1 MPKMDR
7 FKLDILAAIFLRG
20 FSAILL
26 FVFYQQISKKLGVN
40 GAGIFGVIFS
50 IQTIGVLL
58 CNLGYNESI
67 VKYIAKSFASNDIQ
81 SLNQI
86 INTARL
92 KVFPYAIISIILTFA
107 YVFIN
112 KLQIFDSEVL
122 FFQISLI
129 AFPIIFTE
137 QNAAVL
143 RGIGVFQL
151 SWVLIGIAVP
161 ATMLLF
167 LNWLPF
173 SYLSISVVVNF
184 YIIINWVVMII
195 SFMLVSVKLQN
206 KTFVNI
212 KSFVCQCGFK
222 GIYSPLIN
230 TSHSLY
236 IISIFTAIMELDII
250 LIDYWFGIGQAGIYN
265 IIKKISLST
274 SMLLLAVNS
283 VIAPQLSVLF
293 EENNHEDLKKL
304 VKKIFVLISLY
315 AIPIT
320 FIVIFFSEDILKLFG
335 QEFITGKKMLLILT
349 AGQFINI
356 MTGPVGNILIMGGN
370 ERVLQNITIYISCLG
385 LIGYF
390 ILIPLYGIT
399 GAAWVT
405 ALRVMLQNII
415 MFYFVVTIYIIEP
428 KSNR

>member
-1 MPKMDR
+1 MRKDLT
-7 FKLDILAAIFLRG
+7 FYKNVLSAIILRG

-26 FVFYQQISKKLGVN
+26 FIFYQQISNKIGVS

-67 VKYIAKSFASNDIQ
+67 VKYISKSYAINDIQ
-81 SLNQI
+81 LLNQI
-86 INTARL
+86 INTARI
-92 KVFPYAIISIILTFA
+92 KVLPYAIISIILIFA
-107 YVFIN
+107 YIFVN
-112 KLQIFDSEVL
+112 ELQIFESKVL

-137 QNAAVL
+137 QNAAIL

-151 SWVLIGIAVP
+151 SWVLIGIIVP
-161 ATMLLF
+161 ASMLLF

-173 SYLSISVVVNF
+173 SYLSISIVVNL

-195 SFMLVSVKLQN
+195 SFMIVSVKLQN
-206 KTFVNI
+206 KKLVSI
-212 KSFVCQCGFK
+212 KSFVFQYSVK
-222 GIYSPLIN
+222 GKYSPLVN
-230 TSHSLY
+230 TSRSLY
-236 IISIFTAIMELDII
+236 IISVFTAIMELDII
-250 LIDYWFGIGQAGIYN
+250 LIDYWFGTEQAGIYN

-274 SMLLLAVNS
+274 SMLLIAVNS

-293 EENNHEDLKKL
+293 EENNQEGVKKL
-304 VKKIFVLISLY
+304 LKKIFVLISLY

-335 QEFITGKKMLLILT
+335 QEFITGKNMLVILT

-356 MTGPVGNILIMGGN
+356 MTGPVGNILIMSGN
-370 ERVLQNITIYISCLG
+370 ERMLQNITIYISCLG

-390 ILIPLYGIT
+390 MLIPLYGII
-399 GAAWVT
+399 GAAWIT
-405 ALRVMLQNII
+405 ALRVILQNVI
-415 MFYFVVTIYIIEP
+415 MFYFVVSVSLKELNP
-428 KSNR
+428 NK